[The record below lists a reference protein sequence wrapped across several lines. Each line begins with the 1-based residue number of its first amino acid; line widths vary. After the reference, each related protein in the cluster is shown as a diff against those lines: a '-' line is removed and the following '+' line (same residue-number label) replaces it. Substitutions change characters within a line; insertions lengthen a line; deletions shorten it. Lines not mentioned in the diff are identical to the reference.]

1 MYQPTATISVVHSEP
16 PLPNGSRPRARKP
29 TIRTWLA
36 LLAAL
41 VAVIAFVVP
50 ALSGSIDASPSG
62 AAGSVVASASSAG
75 RSTTIVGRSAPTG
88 SSNPG
93 SASSNRSDPRLRAI
107 GFRSQQRLDDHYR
120 KHGREFGNISKRE
133 YLAVAQD
140 LRDAPLSKRVIET
153 TQKDGT
159 ISRFDRSTGAF
170 TAFDR
175 DLTIRTLFKPNDGEN
190 YFWRAA
196 KLDH

>member
-1 MYQPTATISVVHSEP
+1 M
-16 PLPNGSRPRARKP
+16 
-29 TIRTWLA
+29 WLA

-41 VAVIAFVVP
+41 VAVVAFVVP
-50 ALSGSIDASPSG
+50 ALTGPTNASPSG
-62 AAGSVVASASSAG
+62 PAGSVVASRSSAG
-75 RSTTIVGRSAPTG
+75 RSITTVERSSRTG
-88 SSNPG
+88 SSTSG
-93 SASSNRSDPRLRAI
+93 SGSSNRSDPRLRAI

-120 KHGREFGNISKRE
+120 KHGREFGNISERE
-133 YLAVAQD
+133 YLALAQD

-175 DLTIRTLFKPNDGEN
+175 DLTIRTLFKPNDGET